1 MLEGRRIYSWAFMP
15 LKQLRLKKKWFGKC
29 HAIHFHIN
37 LTFLNE
43 SRIANNWFV
52 SIIAV
57 TYAVY
62 FCRRWFC
69 ICLIVCVLA
78 TSSKYKR
85 NLTKLS
91 GNGRLF
97 VNNCWN
103 VRGVWK
109 FFISQW
115 ECITMNVSHNY
126 DWCSNEAS
134 KIRPVV
140 SEKHKMTSG
149 LTLIPAWISNYMPG
163 KVWDEIT
170 YPFLNFNGCTVEV

>member
-1 MLEGRRIYSWAFMP
+1 MLTWPGGFDDHLGSGADKQITYKNINVRRPAYLLMSFYAAEAT
-15 LKQLRLKKKWFGKC
+15 QVEKKKWFGKC

-37 LTFLNE
+37 LSFLNE

-62 FCRRWFC
+62 ICRRWFC
-69 ICLIVCVLA
+69 ICLIVCVLV

-149 LTLIPAWISNYMPG
+149 
-163 KVWDEIT
+163 
-170 YPFLNFNGCTVEV
+170 PFY